1 MIDKKH
7 RVVWYPIQAAAAQNH
22 HELQAK
28 KNTTQRT
35 GGGFFTIHGIVLS
48 GFIKEHGKK

>member
-1 MIDKKH
+1 MIDQKN

-28 KNTTQRT
+28 KTQPNEQVE
-35 GGGFFTIHGIVLS
+35 VLLQ
-48 GFIKEHGKK
+48 FME